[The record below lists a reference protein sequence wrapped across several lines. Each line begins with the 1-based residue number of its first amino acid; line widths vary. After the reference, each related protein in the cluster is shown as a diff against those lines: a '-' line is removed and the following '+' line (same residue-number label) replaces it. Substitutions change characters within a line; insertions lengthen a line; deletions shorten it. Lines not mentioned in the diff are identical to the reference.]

1 MEEYISSLI
10 TYTAHKKGDPNA
22 SISYIPF
29 YKLNQKDWTAR
40 EMSIEPAF
48 DVTVATS
55 ADQEEE
61 GSIDINLLYQRF
73 QEKVG
78 KNLI

>member
-1 MEEYISSLI
+1 
-10 TYTAHKKGDPNA
+10 
-22 SISYIPF
+22 
-29 YKLNQKDWTAR
+29 
-40 EMSIEPAF
+40 MSIEPAF

-78 KNLI
+78 KNLIQGNRKNDLRPGQVARDD